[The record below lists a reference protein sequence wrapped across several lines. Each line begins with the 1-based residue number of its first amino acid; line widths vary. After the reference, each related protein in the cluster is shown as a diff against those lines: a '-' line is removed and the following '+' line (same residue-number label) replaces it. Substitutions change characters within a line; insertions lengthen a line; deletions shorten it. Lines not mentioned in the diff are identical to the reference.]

1 MKSFLGTILDAI
13 VRNPLTTIFVVLLMV
28 AAPGIFGVFAVIII
42 VMMLL
47 GLLSWAM
54 LVWRLRRVQRE
65 AEEQMRN
72 HAGGGAGRASGGGYR
87 RARNEGDVTVHTP
100 AHQEKRVSE
109 TVGEYVDFK
118 EVKEERD

>member
-1 MKSFLGTILDAI
+1 MKSFFGTILDVI

-28 AAPGIFGVFAVIII
+28 AAPGLFGAFAVVII
-42 VMMLL
+42 VLMLL
-47 GLLSWAM
+47 GLLSWAA

-72 HAGGGAGRASGGGYR
+72 HAGGAGHTSGGGYR
-87 RARNEGDVTVHTP
+87 RARNEGDVTVHAP